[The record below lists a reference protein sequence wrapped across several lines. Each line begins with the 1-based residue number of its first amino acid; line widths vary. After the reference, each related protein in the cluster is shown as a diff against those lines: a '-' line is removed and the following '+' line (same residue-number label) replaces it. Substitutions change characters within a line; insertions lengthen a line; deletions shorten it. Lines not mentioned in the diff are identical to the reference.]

1 MPHVFASSPLLELHY
16 TRIPN
21 LARMNLDAN
30 YALTIMPLLL
40 LALVLV
46 LPCPYS
52 DPEPTTPVSPRLWKE
67 GPKTQVEEDTP
78 KPKPWDSTLHLRSES
93 RKSAESMD
101 LGRSSGGLRNQ
112 KCQTLTLTSDYV
124 FQHIERMPSQRKGTK
139 RQRRKTASPTET
151 PTNAS
156 SSSPSSYSA
165 SPPPPPTLLLPR

>member
-1 MPHVFASSPLLELHY
+1 
-16 TRIPN
+16 
-21 LARMNLDAN
+21 MNLDAN

-101 LGRSSGGLRNQ
+101 LGRKQWWAQESEM
-112 KCQTLTLTSDYV
+112 SD
-124 FQHIERMPSQRKGTK
+124 ID
-139 RQRRKTASPTET
+139 
-151 PTNAS
+151 TNFR
-156 SSSPSSYSA
+156 
-165 SPPPPPTLLLPR
+165 LCLPAHRANA